1 MNDES
6 IEQTPVLDLP
16 WLLAGSF
23 LVLLAGF
30 AFILFS
36 MVFVAGLDDVRFLGD
51 VAAFVLIFA
60 VAVFAVFIFVAANE
74 GEPEGF
80 GEYPV
85 AAQRIAP
92 EMSSEAPE
100 QAAAPGACPACG
112 QVNPEGANFCYSCGQ
127 RLARS

>member
-30 AFILFS
+30 AFILFCI
-36 MVFVAGLDDVRFLGD
+36 VFVAGLDDVRFLGD

-60 VAVFAVFIFVAANE
+60 VAVFGVFIFVAANE
-74 GEPEGF
+74 GKPEGF
-80 GEYPV
+80 AEYPV

-92 EMSSEAPE
+92 EVRSEATE
-100 QAAAPGACPACG
+100 QAAAPVACPACG